1 MLILATEAF
10 LQLYI
15 VELHFRKSL
24 ILCITYPLA
33 IYFSILP
40 FILFIFLKKGKV
52 TSIFL
57 FPSFYLNYTRQHLSI
72 WTDPFAMA
80 TPRSLAIFP
89 NMNSLCLSFCM
100 LVRLTGL
107 QNVWFLFIY
116 LSKDMKEKIPVY
128 TNIQIISRCSI
139 VFFSQ
144 NIRISLLHKC
154 YTNSINSQYL
164 S

>member
-107 QNVWFLFIY
+107 QMFGFSLFTFPKTWRKKY
-116 LSKDMKEKIPVY
+116 LF
-128 TNIQIISRCSI
+128 TQIFKLYQD
-139 VFFSQ
+139 VQ
-144 NIRISLLHKC
+144 
-154 YTNSINSQYL
+154 
-164 S
+164 